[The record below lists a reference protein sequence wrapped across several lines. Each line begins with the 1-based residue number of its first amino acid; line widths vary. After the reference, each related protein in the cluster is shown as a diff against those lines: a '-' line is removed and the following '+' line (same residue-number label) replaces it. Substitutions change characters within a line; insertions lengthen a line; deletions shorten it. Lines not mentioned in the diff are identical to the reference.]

1 MMNTQ
6 DALVVPVPAGSP
18 VSRGREERSQACW
31 RFFHEGCGPLADA
44 CSYATRQRIRQRL
57 QDWPH
62 LSASLRTGA
71 RSVTITARD
80 SQATA
85 WLVEHIGRL
94 MSAVA
99 AEAGSDLAVDVRT
112 SEVSFRKSSPV
123 IYTIPK
129 LVLERS
135 SGASASRWGQWQ
147 DAELGDSQKEALR
160 TVVDQGLLQ
169 ELHRWGRASA
179 LSSLLGLRILDY
191 GKPMP
196 IVPSEGPRGM
206 ARLGVKFMAPWDIDG
221 ELFVGHHT
229 LLGYGL
235 VIKSAV
241 LRAAAVD
248 GEGEGESEGGGRA
261 AGAGREGA
269 P

>member
-1 MMNTQ
+1 MMNSQ
-6 DALVVPVPAGSP
+6 DALVVPVPAGGP
-18 VSRGREERSQACW
+18 VSQGREERSQACW
-31 RFFHEGCGPLADA
+31 RFLHEGCGPLADA
-44 CSYATRQRIRQRL
+44 CSYTTRQRIKQRL

-80 SQATA
+80 CQATA

-99 AEAGSDLAVDVRT
+99 AEAGRALAVDVRT

-135 SGASASRWGQWQ
+135 SGASARRWGQWQ
-147 DAELGDSQKEALR
+147 DVELADPQKDALHS
-160 TVVDQGLLQ
+160 VVEHGLLQ

-179 LSSLLGLRILDY
+179 LSSLQGLRILDY

-196 IVPSEGPRGM
+196 IVPAEGPRGM
-206 ARLGVKFMAPWDIDG
+206 ARLGVKFVAPWMIDG

-241 LRAAAVD
+241 LPAAAVD
-248 GEGEGESEGGGRA
+248 VVGEGGGRA
-261 AGAGREGA
+261 ADAGREGA